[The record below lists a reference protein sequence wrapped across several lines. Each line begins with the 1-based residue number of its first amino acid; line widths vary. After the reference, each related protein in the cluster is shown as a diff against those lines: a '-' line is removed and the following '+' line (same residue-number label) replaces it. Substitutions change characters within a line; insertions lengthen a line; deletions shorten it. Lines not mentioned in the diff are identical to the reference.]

1 MIAIDHPASPNRR
14 IEVSPAEIERAI
26 HLDFEGFKGSPPV
39 MASVLVD
46 GRTETFVFEDQS
58 PALVGAARGTGLRTA
73 MLGPWLQDLFDRAV
87 AESRWI
93 AAYSRRERLVFEE
106 FGIDSD
112 EIDLRYLDT
121 RPLALAWRRTR
132 HPEIDRT
139 VKARR
144 RRRRERG
151 EFDRGRENSLPAL
164 ASMAGIALP
173 PMYGAGRATSRLR
186 AVIGQIDRRG
196 SHAAI
201 TPTAKAK
208 WANLVRHNRWDCDAC
223 KRLALTAVQ
232 AGEASSRR

>member
-39 MASVLVD
+39 MASVLID

-58 PALVGAARGTGLRTA
+58 PALADAARGTGLRTD

-87 AESRWI
+87 AESRRI
-93 AAYSRRERLVFEE
+93 AAYSRRERIVFEE
-106 FGIDSD
+106 FGIEGD
-112 EIDLRYLDT
+112 EMDVRYLDT
-121 RPLALAWRRTR
+121 RTLALAWRRTR
-132 HPEIDRT
+132 HPEIDRA

-173 PMYGAGRATSRLR
+173 PMYGAGQVTSRLR
-186 AVIGQIDRRG
+186 AVIGQIDGRG